1 MEVPEKPCFAKT
13 RSAARRTAEGVFF
26 TPPWI
31 LFEERRLHPIFDW
44 SINKRL
50 ASASQAV
57 HGPAGVM
64 RKIDVLK

>member
-1 MEVPEKPCFAKT
+1 LRKRVPLLEEPQKEF
-13 RSAARRTAEGVFF
+13 FF